1 MKLTTECVPCL
12 LKRVAYEVDLCRK
25 ERTMHALAACS
36 KIVSQKASSRIS
48 SAEFASEIHQCAY
61 RIIGKK
67 DPYIELKKKSN
78 LAALG
83 LIGQGRQYVRSSTR
97 PLRAAMKLSI
107 IGNLLDFGISGSLES
122 PKQLK
127 DEFKRMLHQ
136 DIGWDDSE
144 KIESLLRKSREIVYL
159 ADNCGEIVFDGIFIE
174 EMKKLGLRIV
184 LVVKGEPILTDVT
197 RKDLKGLGI
206 EKNVDQIMETEG
218 IAVGL
223 NLWDR
228 NVNIGLKKRM
238 RSADLIISKGM
249 ANFEAMSEH
258 KWKAVAYLMRT
269 KCDPV
274 SNALRV
280 KKDANIIKLVEGRLK

>member
-1 MKLTTECVPCL
+1 MKLTTACVPCL
-12 LKRVAYEVDLCRK
+12 LKRVEYEVDLCRK

-36 KIVSQKASSRIS
+36 RIVSRKASHSIS
-48 SAEFASEIHQCAY
+48 SAEFASEVHRCAY

-67 DPYIELKKKSN
+67 DPYIELKRKSN
-78 LAALG
+78 LAALS
-83 LIGQGRQYVRSSTR
+83 LIGQGRQFVRSSTH

-127 DEFKRMLHQ
+127 DEFRRMLRQ

-144 KIESLLRKSREIVYL
+144 KIERLLRRSREVVYL
-159 ADNCGEIVFDGIFIE
+159 ADNCGEIVFDGILIE
-174 EMKKLGLRIV
+174 EIKKLGVKVV

-197 RKDLKGLGI
+197 RKDLRGLGI
-206 EKNVDQIMETEG
+206 EKSVDQIVETEG

-228 NVNIGLKKRM
+228 NVNVDLKKRM
-238 RSADLIISKGM
+238 RSTDLIISKGM

-258 KWKAVAYLMRT
+258 EWKAVAYLMRT
-269 KCDPV
+269 KCEPV

-280 KKDANIIKLVEGRLK
+280 KKDANIIKLVKGRLK